1 MLNHLTLI
9 IRHSVQLAI
18 MGGLR
23 DSEHLFPVDCSTK
36 SLFLALI
43 AELRCAHLTGLPR
56 AEALL
61 SLTDERR
68 APERASERRA
78 SFRSTPERR
87 ASFQSTHRAARTDQR
102 R

>member
-18 MGGLR
+18 IGGLR
-23 DSEHLFPVDCSTK
+23 DSEHLFPVDSSTI
-36 SLFLALI
+36 SLFLALS

-56 AEALL
+56 ASCAEALL

-68 APERASERRA
+68 ARERRA
-78 SFRSTPERR
+78 SFQSTPERR